1 MELSSVNLFDLV
13 KSLSAAPDLMNQTV
27 ANHHSR
33 VTYIAASI
41 ASEMGLAG
49 ETQQNLILAGL
60 LHDVGAFSL
69 KTRTA
74 CLCFDSADTDEHAEN
89 GFHLLKDLP
98 GFSKAAIL
106 VRYHHVPFYKSDTIE
121 DSGMKDAYQILYLS
135 DRICTLIHHNEPIFI
150 QVRHILKN
158 IQEGIGKNFSPHIA
172 ECFLEL
178 ASREYF
184 WLDMISPCVGI
195 ILNEQFRFPDIN
207 LNLDE
212 MITFSR
218 IFSKIIDFK
227 SRFTAAHSCSV
238 SCIAEQLGKRM
249 GFSDE
254 KCQLI
259 KIAGYFHDLGKLA
272 VPSEILE
279 KPERLTDEDYSV
291 IKPHAYHTYRILK
304 SVRGFDEIA
313 GWAGFHHERLDG
325 RGYPFHLTPERISPE
340 ARIMAVADVFTAIT
354 ENRPY
359 RKGMSEDMVKNVLNN
374 FVSISALDGDIV
386 SILLS
391 HYPEI
396 ELEHKQVQ
404 AKATE
409 EYNAFRDES

>member
-1 MELSSVNLFDLV
+1 MDLLSVNLFDLV

-27 ANHHSR
+27 TNHHSR
-33 VTYIAASI
+33 VTYIAAGI
-41 ASEMGLAG
+41 ASEMGLIT
-49 ETQQNLILAGL
+49 ETQQNLILGGL

-74 CLCFDSADTDEHAEN
+74 CLCFDSADTDEHGEN
-89 GFHLLKDLP
+89 GFRLLKDLP
-98 GFSKAAIL
+98 GFSKASIL
-106 VRYHHVPFYKSDTIE
+106 VRYHHVPFCESETI
-121 DSGMKDAYQILYLS
+121 DDKDMTLPCQILYLA
-135 DRICTLIHHNEPIFI
+135 DRLCTLIHHSEPIFM
-150 QVRHILKN
+150 QLPRILKN
-158 IQEGIGKNFSPHIA
+158 IQEDVGKKFSPQVA

-184 WLDMISPCVGI
+184 WLDMVSPCVSI
-195 ILNEQFRFPDIN
+195 ILSEQFHFPDMN

-218 IFSKIIDFK
+218 GFSKIIDFK

-238 SCIAEQLGKRM
+238 SCIAELLGSHL
-249 GFSDE
+249 GFSDK

-279 KPERLTDEDYSV
+279 KPERLTDQDYSV

-304 SVRGFDEIA
+304 SVQGFDEIA

-325 RGYPFHLTPERISPE
+325 RGYPFHLTPEKISLE

-374 FVSISALDGDIV
+374 FVSISALDGDVV
-386 SILLS
+386 SVLLS
-391 HYPEI
+391 HYSEI
-396 ELEHKQVQ
+396 ELERKRVQ
-404 AKATE
+404 AEARE
-409 EYNAFRDES
+409 EYNAFRA